1 MGSRG
6 GRAFGALASDGFD
19 RHRKSSSARH
29 PGTSLALVAP
39 AVPAYQADHLVA
51 SPPVT
56 TLFIVILVLGAGAA
70 IIAQLVWWLSGRSE
84 SGHEL
89 PPIVVPIHPQ
99 FARRM
104 EAQPIVSA
112 PAPVAAAV
120 AATAVAPTAAAA
132 ESLPTP
138 PVVQPAPAL
147 RTAPEALPALATPTD
162 EPSTELPNETVRFVR
177 PGDEALQLLP
187 ARFEVVSG
195 MNQPQVIRFVRVPG
209 QPAEMIIGREAAS
222 SPQQVTLTSS
232 TVSRRHARVT
242 WSDGRWLVSNLSR
255 TNPVVINDH
264 ALAEFEGPRP
274 LLDGDRIELGDVV
287 LRFCTS

>member
-1 MGSRG
+1 M
-6 GRAFGALASDGFD
+6 
-19 RHRKSSSARH
+19 
-29 PGTSLALVAP
+29 
-39 AVPAYQADHLVA
+39 
-51 SPPVT
+51 T

-70 IIAQLVWWLSGRSE
+70 IVAQLVWWLSGRSE

-104 EAQPIVSA
+104 EAQPILRVPVVA
-112 PAPVAAAV
+112 EHPAVAAASVV
-120 AATAVAPTAAAA
+120 AASSASTAAPAEPLPTSAVANPV
-132 ESLPTP
+132 LPMP
-138 PVVQPAPAL
+138 AAPA
-147 RTAPEALPALATPTD
+147 ALPALAAAAD
-162 EPSTELPNETVRFVR
+162 ESSTEAPNETVRFVR

-255 TNPVVINDH
+255 TNPLVVNDH